1 MIWNG
6 DWVVHPGQEGGGLAA
21 VREIMTWEIA
31 YAPEAC
37 RAERVRGLVLISLRD
52 GAGGAHIALGD
63 GDWTWS
69 DLIHARSAVTHG
81 KTLRR

>member
-1 MIWNG
+1 
-6 DWVVHPGQEGGGLAA
+6 
-21 VREIMTWEIA
+21 MTWEIA